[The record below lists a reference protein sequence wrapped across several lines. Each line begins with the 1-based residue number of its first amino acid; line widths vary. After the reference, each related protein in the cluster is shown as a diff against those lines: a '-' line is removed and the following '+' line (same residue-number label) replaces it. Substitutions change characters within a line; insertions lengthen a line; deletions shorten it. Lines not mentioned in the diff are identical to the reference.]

1 MIWVGLDDTDE
12 REAGCTTFE
21 FHDLLTRLE
30 SEGFTVQ
37 DERLV
42 RLWPFAPGR
51 TRGNAALAASI
62 QTRDIRRVQSVL
74 DDWFTQ
80 RYSDLLPTDVEHAA
94 QPVLIASLTQ
104 FSEQMYWNTVQH
116 EVSLHER
123 REAMQGSLHR
133 VWTTQRGRRGIIGA
147 SAAIAWR
154 GQHDHT
160 WECTAW
166 REGTGLR
173 HVPPNIVQD
182 MAERFPSTFMNRDPN
197 RALIAPRTPCPV
209 LYGIRGETRQSVLDA
224 HAFLQSSDVEQS
236 IAHRAWRTN
245 QATDDHLSDVR
256 SGIVQSIQIRRGGH
270 VQVLLPDRLMAFAE
284 GGPVKELAQSLE
296 SGDVIQFH
304 GLKAPDGSIHLE
316 KLKLVHGIRDRQRP
330 LCDCGRR
337 FKSQGVGQKL
347 KCPSCSTLHA
357 DVWLSSSV
365 SRDWVEPPPS
375 HRRHLAKPLSRSG
388 KSED

>member
-30 SEGFTVQ
+30 SEGFTIQ

-62 QTRDIRRVQSVL
+62 QTRDIRRIQSVL

-80 RYSDLLPTDVEHAA
+80 RYSDLLPTDVVHAA

-104 FSEQMYWNTVQH
+104 FSEQMYWDTVQH

-133 VWTTQRGRRGIIGA
+133 VWATQRGRRGIIGA

-166 REGTGLR
+166 REGIGLR

-236 IAHRAWRTN
+236 IGHRAWRTN
-245 QATDDHLSDVR
+245 QATDEHLPDVR

-296 SGDVIQFH
+296 PGDEIQFH
-304 GLKAPDGSIHLE
+304 GLEAPDGSIHLE
-316 KLKLVHGIRDRQRP
+316 KLKLVQGIRDRQRP

-337 FKSQGVGQKL
+337 FKSQGVGQ
-347 KCPSCSTLHA
+347 
-357 DVWLSSSV
+357 
-365 SRDWVEPPPS
+365 
-375 HRRHLAKPLSRSG
+375 
-388 KSED
+388 